1 MFKIYFFYFIL
12 LFISSCIF
20 LERNVV
26 DQKLPL
32 ASVENKYLYK
42 EDIIFPSMEDDSIQ
56 FVENQ
61 INDWLRNQ
69 LLLKSASKIN
79 INMNKINNQVL
90 EYKNNL
96 IMFEYEKYIYQINNN
111 LSASEDEIRSYY
123 NNNIEDFI
131 LQFDLIKALYAK
143 IPKEAP
149 EINVFRKLLKN
160 YPKSDIN
167 EIRSY
172 CFQFAEK
179 SYLEDSVWIKF
190 DDIILNNP
198 LILMENKSQFLKTK
212 SYIENSDDNFYFFVK
227 ILDKRIVG
235 ENSPLSFEA
244 SIINA
249 IILNKKKQELFD
261 KLRDSIF
268 VNSKK
273 GIDYEIY

>member
-1 MFKIYFFYFIL
+1 MFKIYIFYFIL

-96 IMFEYEKYIYQINNN
+96 IMFEYEKHIYQINNN

-212 SYIENSDDNFYFFVK
+212 SYIENSDDSFYFFVK

>member
-42 EDIIFPSMEDDSIQ
+42 EDIVFPSMEDDSIQ

-90 EYKNNL
+90 EYKDNL
-96 IMFEYEKYIYQINNN
+96 IMFEYEKYIYQINND

-198 LILMENKSQFLKTK
+198 LILMENKSQFLKTE
-212 SYIENSDDNFYFFVK
+212 SYIENSDDSFYFFVK

>member
-1 MFKIYFFYFIL
+1 MFKIFSFHFIL
-12 LFISSCIF
+12 LFISSCTF

-26 DQKLPL
+26 DTKLPL
-32 ASVENKYLYK
+32 AKVENKYLYK
-42 EDIIFPSMEDDSIQ
+42 EDIIFPSMEGDSIQ
-56 FVENQ
+56 FIKNQ
-61 INDWLRNQ
+61 INDWVRNQ
-69 LLLKSASKIN
+69 LLLKSASNIN
-79 INMNKINNQVL
+79 INMDKINNQVL

-96 IMFEYEKYIYQINNN
+96 TLFEYEKYIYQNNTN
-111 LSASEDEIRSYY
+111 LSASEDEIKAYY
-123 NNNIEDFI
+123 NNNTEDFI

-143 IPKEAP
+143 ISKEAP

-190 DDIILNNP
+190 DDILLNNP
-198 LILMENKSQFLKTK
+198 LILMENKSEFLKTK
-212 SYIENSDDNFYFFVK
+212 SYIENSDNNFYFFVK

-249 IILNKKKQELFD
+249 IILNKKKQEIFD

>member
-1 MFKIYFFYFIL
+1 M
-12 LFISSCIF
+12 
-20 LERNVV
+20 
-26 DQKLPL
+26 DTKLPL
-32 ASVENKYLYK
+32 AKVENKYLYK
-42 EDIIFPSMEDDSIQ
+42 EDIIFPSMEGDSIQ
-56 FVENQ
+56 FIKNQ
-61 INDWLRNQ
+61 INDWVRNQ
-69 LLLKSASKIN
+69 LLLKSASNIN
-79 INMNKINNQVL
+79 INMDKINNQVL

-96 IMFEYEKYIYQINNN
+96 TLFEYEKYIYQNNTN
-111 LSASEDEIRSYY
+111 LSASEDEIKAYY
-123 NNNIEDFI
+123 NNNTEDFI

-143 IPKEAP
+143 ISKEAP

-190 DDIILNNP
+190 DDILLNNP
-198 LILMENKSQFLKTK
+198 LILMENKSEFLKTK
-212 SYIENSDDNFYFFVK
+212 SYIENSDNNFYFFVK

-249 IILNKKKQELFD
+249 IILNKKKQEIFD

-273 GIDYEIY
+273 GIDYEIF